1 MVNVRVPRDLGRW
14 RIEKTGFATI
24 EGSLTNTVA
33 GEGPERIQVRL
44 DRLEDAPPGMV
55 RVAGGGEARLDL
67 LGHDSL
73 PGRAVPDYWI
83 DRHEVTNRQ
92 FKLFMDAG
100 GYQQRELWFGP
111 IVKAG
116 TVLSWQ
122 QAAAELRDKTG
133 HLGPSGWAQGEV
145 PAAQADYPVTGVSWY
160 EAAAYCASAG
170 KSLPTV
176 WHWNSAAGIRTS
188 ASVVPASNFG
198 GAGPALVGRFGGL
211 GPWGTSDM
219 AGNVKDWCVIPAT
232 ADRRDVLG
240 GSWGEPG
247 AAFQQAD
254 TKDPLTRLAT
264 VGFRCVKYM
273 SASEPGTGADS
284 LPIGPVR

>member
-1 MVNVRVPRDLGRW
+1 MTACPGALWRD
-14 RIEKTGFATI
+14 F
-24 EGSLTNTVA
+24 
-33 GEGPERIQVRL
+33 
-44 DRLEDAPPGMV
+44 
-55 RVAGGGEARLDL
+55 
-67 LGHDSL
+67 
-73 PGRAVPDYWI
+73 WI

-100 GYQQRELWFGP
+100 GYQQRELWFRP

-116 TVLSWQ
+116 TALSWQ
-122 QAAAELRDKTG
+122 QAAVELRDTTG
-133 HLGPSGWAQGEV
+133 HLGPSGWAQGEFR
-145 PAAQADYPVTGVSWY
+145 ADQADHPVTGVSWY
-160 EAAAYCASAG
+160 EAAAYCASTG

-198 GAGPALVGRFGGL
+198 GTGPAPVGRFGGL

-219 AGNVKDWCVIPAT
+219 AGNVKEWCVNPTA
-232 ADRRDVLG
+232 ADRRYVLG

-254 TKDPLTRLAT
+254 TQRPAGAAPDGRLPMCE
-264 VGFRCVKYM
+264 VH
-273 SASEPGTGADS
+273 
-284 LPIGPVR
+284 VRL